1 MKRVRNLVKKRQK
14 SSQSS
19 DDRSTGGGGAADAIS
34 RTSVASSA
42 TSSVLQFQRSP
53 TKRSPTTS
61 GPSPGG
67 LKDDE
72 GQFKYNYHTQSG
84 KDKSL
89 SKLHVAVW
97 KEDLEKVKKYVKQG
111 RNSPEESKAP
121 KKFKNLLGKEENL
134 VNSRDR
140 YARTPLH
147 LCASNGNETI
157 LWQLLSHG
165 ADVHA
170 KDSDGATPLHRAT
183 DANHDDVARMIL
195 DRGCSLDVADV
206 DGDTALHVAV
216 RRDNNEVLAVLLR
229 KGANPDLRNKLDE
242 CPLHEAIRLGSIGKS
257 NLQFNIS
264 PLNGDHLIF
273 YIS

>member
-19 DDRSTGGGGAADAIS
+19 DDRSTGGGGLATDSIS

-42 TSSVLQFQRSP
+42 TSSILQFQRSP
-53 TKRSPTTS
+53 TKPSPKTPSTS
-61 GPSPGG
+61 GSAGAG
-67 LKDDE
+67 HSKTLQKTEDR
-72 GQFKYNYHTQSG
+72 GNSFKYNYFTQDG

-97 KEDLEKVKKYVKQG
+97 KEDPEKVKKYVKQG
-111 RNSPEESKAP
+111 QRTLGFGDEESAAAP
-121 KKFKNLLGKEENL
+121 KKKLKNLLGGKEENL

-170 KDSDGATPLHRAT
+170 KGCLILEAMFIFAPIARHHWLSTPF
-183 DANHDDVARMIL
+183 V
-195 DRGCSLDVADV
+195 
-206 DGDTALHVAV
+206 
-216 RRDNNEVLAVLLR
+216 
-229 KGANPDLRNKLDE
+229 
-242 CPLHEAIRLGSIGKS
+242 
-257 NLQFNIS
+257 
-264 PLNGDHLIF
+264 
-273 YIS
+273 

>member
-19 DDRSTGGGGAADAIS
+19 DDRSTGGGGLGADAIS

-42 TSSVLQFQRSP
+42 TSSILQFQRSP
-53 TKRSPTTS
+53 TKRSSPKTPTGSS
-61 GPSPGG
+61 GSAGAGHSKTRQKSVEGG
-67 LKDDE
+67 N
-72 GQFKYNYHTQSG
+72 QFKYNYFTQDG

-97 KEDLEKVKKYVKQG
+97 KEDPEKVKKYVKQG
-111 RNSPEESKAP
+111 QRALGFGDEDSAAAAP
-121 KKFKNLLGKEENL
+121 KKKLKNFLGGKEENL

-170 KDSDGATPLHRAT
+170 KG
-183 DANHDDVARMIL
+183 
-195 DRGCSLDVADV
+195 G
-206 DGDTALHVAV
+206 
-216 RRDNNEVLAVLLR
+216 
-229 KGANPDLRNKLDE
+229 
-242 CPLHEAIRLGSIGKS
+242 
-257 NLQFNIS
+257 
-264 PLNGDHLIF
+264 
-273 YIS
+273 

>member
-19 DDRSTGGGGAADAIS
+19 DDRSTGGGGLGTDAIS

-42 TSSVLQFQRSP
+42 TSSILQFQRSP
-53 TKRSPTTS
+53 TKPSPKTPSTS
-61 GPSPGG
+61 GSAGAGHSKTRQKSEDGG
-67 LKDDE
+67 N
-72 GQFKYNYHTQSG
+72 QFKYNYFTQDG

-97 KEDLEKVKKYVKQG
+97 KEDPEKVKKYVKQG
-111 RNSPEESKAP
+111 QRTLGFGDEESAAAAP
-121 KKFKNLLGKEENL
+121 KKKLKNLLGGKEENL

-170 KDSDGATPLHRAT
+170 KGWLISENVFNLIPPLQ
-183 DANHDDVARMIL
+183 
-195 DRGCSLDVADV
+195 
-206 DGDTALHVAV
+206 
-216 RRDNNEVLAVLLR
+216 
-229 KGANPDLRNKLDE
+229 K
-242 CPLHEAIRLGSIGKS
+242 
-257 NLQFNIS
+257 
-264 PLNGDHLIF
+264 
-273 YIS
+273 

>member
-19 DDRSTGGGGAADAIS
+19 DDRSTGGGGLGADGIS

-42 TSSVLQFQRSP
+42 TSSILQFQRSP
-53 TKRSPTTS
+53 TKPSPKTPSTS
-61 GPSPGG
+61 GSAGATGYSKTRQKSVDGG
-67 LKDDE
+67 N
-72 GQFKYNYHTQSG
+72 QFKYNYFTQDG

-97 KEDLEKVKKYVKQG
+97 KEDPEKVKKYVKQG
-111 RNSPEESKAP
+111 QRNSLPGDEESAAVAP
-121 KKFKNLLGKEENL
+121 KKKLKNLLGGKEENL

-170 KDSDGATPLHRAT
+170 KGWLISENILNFVQSSKMTISIKSSTRGQNAKQQPWQPEATT
-183 DANHDDVARMIL
+183 I
-195 DRGCSLDVADV
+195 
-206 DGDTALHVAV
+206 
-216 RRDNNEVLAVLLR
+216 
-229 KGANPDLRNKLDE
+229 
-242 CPLHEAIRLGSIGKS
+242 KS
-257 NLQFNIS
+257 
-264 PLNGDHLIF
+264 
-273 YIS
+273 